1 MFHRFKLNIPKYCED
16 EMKTSKCDIVVI
28 GCFSIDWF
36 REKSTMTMLG
46 LSLQGH
52 DEVKLADD
60 GIKSDFSMM
69 SMDLQVIDAAYDF
82 CQRLKARNLFF
93 RKSQMDD
100 TEDRKCVQNVYT
112 QYIQNQVG
120 VTSLKFLLEEAK
132 KLKESNALE
141 DVCLPLLVDHYYH
154 HMSSTNF
161 FILEFCE
168 YGSLEKLLADNSAV
182 PIHKQYIAKILHG
195 VAKAIY
201 FLHSQGIYHGTICTA
216 NILVDHYMTGRL
228 TGLTGAQEIT
238 ENMNKNMQLPMYAAP
253 ESVHPK
259 AESLPQDMFAL
270 GVVLYQ
276 CLIGRIPKRK
286 PNGTIDYHGIKSS
299 ITIPIDPKMWHTTQL
314 LMSER
319 LEMRLTAGQFLHTDW
334 IESAATTP
342 ITQIFSWNN

>member
-1 MFHRFKLNIPKYCED
+1 
-16 EMKTSKCDIVVI
+16 
-28 GCFSIDWF
+28 
-36 REKSTMTMLG
+36 MTMLG

-100 TEDRKCVQNVYT
+100 TEDRKCVQNAELLANQKSQDINAARFDINELVKGCVYPVYT
-112 QYIQNQVG
+112 KSGRCYIVKISPG
-120 VTSLKFLLEEAK
+120 GGLEASLLLQAK